1 MCLYLFV
8 FISVQFM
15 KIFLFILM
23 VTIALADIKGRWG
36 ASVNFTN
43 KGFTRGHL
51 DSHLSGSSQGSLSE
65 LLQLFQF

>member
-1 MCLYLFV
+1 
-8 FISVQFM
+8 
-15 KIFLFILM
+15 M